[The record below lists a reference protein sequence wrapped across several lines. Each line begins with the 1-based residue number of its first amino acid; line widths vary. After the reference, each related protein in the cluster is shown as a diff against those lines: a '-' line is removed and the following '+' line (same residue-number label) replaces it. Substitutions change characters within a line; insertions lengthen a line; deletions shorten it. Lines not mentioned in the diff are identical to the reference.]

1 MIIHSYLFNKYLKAG
16 TIFTFTAL
24 TQCLNGCSM
33 SASVPLWQRFSL
45 FCSLACTQYLTKAW
59 LQLPKN
65 ICQINAGMKNSNNTP
80 EKNINSGIIIF
91 IFREEIQI
99 FKHNTVLS
107 TTFTMFYITASEVLH
122 LIVESFH
129 PYQPLSLCPTT
140 QPLATT
146 FSSLLLRV

>member
-1 MIIHSYLFNKYLKAG
+1 
-16 TIFTFTAL
+16 
-24 TQCLNGCSM
+24 
-33 SASVPLWQRFSL
+33 
-45 FCSLACTQYLTKAW
+45 
-59 LQLPKN
+59 
-65 ICQINAGMKNSNNTP
+65 MKNSNNTP
-80 EKNINSGIIIF
+80 EKNINSGIIMF

-107 TTFTMFYITASEVLH
+107 TTFTMFYIRSSEVIH

-129 PYQPLSLCPTT
+129 PYQPLSLCPIT

>member
-1 MIIHSYLFNKYLKAG
+1 
-16 TIFTFTAL
+16 
-24 TQCLNGCSM
+24 
-33 SASVPLWQRFSL
+33 
-45 FCSLACTQYLTKAW
+45 
-59 LQLPKN
+59 
-65 ICQINAGMKNSNNTP
+65 MKNSNNTP

-107 TTFTMFYITASEVLH
+107 TTFTMFYIRASEVLR